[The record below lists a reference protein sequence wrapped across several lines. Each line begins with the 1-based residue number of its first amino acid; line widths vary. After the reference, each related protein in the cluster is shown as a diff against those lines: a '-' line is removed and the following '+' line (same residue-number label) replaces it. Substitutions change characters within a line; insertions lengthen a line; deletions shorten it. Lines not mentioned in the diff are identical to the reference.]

1 MKSLPK
7 PNAKDDVERLKR
19 LKRISL
25 FKEGTPNYSFNAKQ
39 RLEAALSLKR
49 YWSHNAWKS
58 VFMDNP
64 IMKQFSISLIWVS
77 IRKGSC

>member
-1 MKSLPK
+1 MQ
-7 PNAKDDVERLKR
+7 
-19 LKRISL
+19 
-25 FKEGTPNYSFNAKQ
+25 KQ

-64 IMKQFSISLIWVS
+64 IMKQFSISLIWGEYKEGKLLKAFRYAEGGVFCTIDGKSYELSSALLLVS
-77 IRKGSC
+77 FIR